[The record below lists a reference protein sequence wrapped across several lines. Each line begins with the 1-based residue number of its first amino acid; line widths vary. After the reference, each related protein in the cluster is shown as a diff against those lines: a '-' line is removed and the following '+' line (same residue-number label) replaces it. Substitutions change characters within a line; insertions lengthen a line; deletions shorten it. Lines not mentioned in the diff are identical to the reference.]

1 MRPRVFL
8 QYSLFCQTLS
18 TQDLRR
24 ISSPDRFTDTA
35 CRYYHQ
41 TNPPHSLGLFS
52 IIITPCVI
60 FTVKYSLRVDG
71 FFCKMYHG
79 CPISSIYQY
88 TMYRYLQALQSSPAR
103 WAVPLWSNFNR
114 WSFWIQLSFKNCLF
128 YNNIKCKAIKSYTGF
143 SKFIMKIWHKKFRSR
158 NGQSVCPM
166 W

>member
-1 MRPRVFL
+1 MHAMRPRVFL

-60 FTVKYSLRVDG
+60 FTVKYSVRVDG
-71 FFCKMYHG
+71 FFWKMYHG

-88 TMYRYLQALQSSPAR
+88 TMYHCKVLQLVEQCHY
-103 WAVPLWSNFNR
+103 
-114 WSFWIQLSFKNCLF
+114 CL
-128 YNNIKCKAIKSYTGF
+128 ILTDGHSEF
-143 SKFIMKIWHKKFRSR
+143 SKVSR
-158 NGQSVCPM
+158 IVYFTII
-166 W
+166 